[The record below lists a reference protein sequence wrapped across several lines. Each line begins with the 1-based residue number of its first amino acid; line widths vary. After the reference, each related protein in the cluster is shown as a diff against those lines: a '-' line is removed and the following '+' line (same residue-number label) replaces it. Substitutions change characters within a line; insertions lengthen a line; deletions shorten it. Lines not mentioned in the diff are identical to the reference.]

1 MKYVLRKLKRKK
13 TGLAL
18 GGGGALG
25 LAHVGV
31 LKALEEYNIYPSVIS
46 GNSAG
51 ALVGG
56 LYVSGKSVQ
65 ELIDLSQELGT
76 NMLDKIRMPL
86 KGGLIKSRRIHETL
100 LDILGDKKLEDCDI
114 PFYAATV
121 DLNSGISYYINRGRI
136 ADAIFASI
144 CVPGVFQPFQAN
156 GLHLVDGGVRDT
168 IPLRALKSHRLTLRI
183 GVGILKASLKDTS
196 PEYLDISPDAK
207 NEANTE
213 VPGGMLKIL
222 SRSMAIMSTESAFRE
237 FSARKPDLAIYIDL
251 GEKMRVWEFN
261 HHETAITSGYEQAR
275 SQLEIFFGK

>member
-1 MKYVLRKLKRKK
+1 MKYLLRKLKRKK

-261 HHETAITSGYEQAR
+261 HHETAIMSGYEQAR